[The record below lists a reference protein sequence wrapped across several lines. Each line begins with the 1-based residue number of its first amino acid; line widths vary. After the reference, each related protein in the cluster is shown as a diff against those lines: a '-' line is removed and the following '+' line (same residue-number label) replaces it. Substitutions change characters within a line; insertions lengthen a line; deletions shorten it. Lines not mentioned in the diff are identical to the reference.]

1 MDSSEWRQIKTGA
14 MTVAQTLR
22 GRRPVGSL
30 CARSARLA
38 RNLRRFT
45 GQISLP
51 NSLEAIV
58 AEVFDHTAYVHH
70 KASGQARLR
79 INDKDHYLGVFGSA
93 ESHLLYEEVIDG
105 IEGRPQAR
113 EGNRRCH
120 C

>member
-45 GQISLP
+45 GQIPLP

-58 AEVFDHTAYVHH
+58 YESAEVFDHTAYVHH

-79 INDKDHYLGVFGSA
+79 INDKDHYLGAFGSA
-93 ESHLLYEEVIDG
+93 
-105 IEGRPQAR
+105 
-113 EGNRRCH
+113 
-120 C
+120 